1 MMMRWML
8 FFLLVLSVP
17 AAANDSTKLY
27 NPRAHAEKEVALLLP
42 KAKTE
47 NKNILLQIGGNWCL
61 MCYRLNAFIQTD
73 STLKQLLRDNYI
85 SYHLNYSPENKNS
98 AYLAKLGNPQRY
110 GFPVLVVLNAEGK
123 PLHTQNMAL
132 LLKGNGYDYEK
143 LKVFLKKW
151 GTETTEQK
159 STAHDSKH
167 RNVVF

>member
-1 MMMRWML
+1 MMRWMVI
-8 FFLLVLSVP
+8 LLCVLTVP
-17 AAANDSTKLY
+17 ALANDSTRLY
-27 NPRAHAEKEVALLLP
+27 NPRANAEKEVALLVT
-42 KAKTE
+42 KAKAE

-73 STLKQLLRDNYI
+73 STLKGLLAANFI

-143 LKVFLKKW
+143 LKAFLKKW
-151 GTETTEQK
+151 RLAPNEEK
-159 STAHDSKH
+159 STAHDRKQQPG
-167 RNVVF
+167 VF

>member
-1 MMMRWML
+1 MMRWMV
-8 FFLLVLSVP
+8 FFLCLLTLPSL
-17 AAANDSTKLY
+17 ANDSTKLY

-42 KAKTE
+42 KAKAQ

-73 STLKQLLRDNYI
+73 STLKHLVSDNYI

-123 PLHTQNMAL
+123 ALHTQNMAL

-143 LKVFLKKW
+143 LKLFLNKW
-151 GTETTEQK
+151 SPAQTAQK
-159 STAHDSKH
+159 STAHGSTPRKP
-167 RNVVF
+167 FF